1 MTLSIEFRD
10 NPTECHHAHKG
21 LFAGLLLVMSTLVIL
36 VLFYGY
42 LHQNHEYE
50 ALVLFQTT
58 DIVLF
63 CIGILAVGIALFQ
76 MRVLR
81 LKESQQESRFDNGL
95 LLIGLLGILFYDM
108 FLLLPALEA
117 SGEDTLTGNLFAS
130 KSILEMIQ
138 AMMQVSSSYVALGV
152 VNF

>member
-1 MTLSIEFRD
+1 MPPRSQGSLRWPSASHVNTCHSGSLLWLSSSKPRIRSFSSLPD
-10 NPTECHHAHKG
+10 
-21 LFAGLLLVMSTLVIL
+21 
-36 VLFYGY
+36 
-42 LHQNHEYE
+42 
-50 ALVLFQTT
+50 
-58 DIVLF
+58 
-63 CIGILAVGIALFQ
+63 VGIALFQ